1 MDQSIIELAD
11 LTKIYKV
18 KKEEILAV
26 EHINLKIEEKDI
38 FGIIGL
44 SGAGKSTLIR
54 CINYLEKPTS
64 GEVFFKGIPL
74 SRLKEKELRKIRQD
88 IGMIFQGFN
97 LLDQRTVLKNILFPL
112 EIAKV
117 PKQEAVKR
125 ARELLQLVGLADR
138 ENAYPSELSGGQKQ
152 RVAIARAL
160 ANQPSVLLCDEA
172 TSALDPNTTRS
183 ILELLKDINQKYGI
197 TIVII
202 THEMHVIESICNKVA
217 IIDQSQIKEVGFV
230 NQIFEHPQT
239 SIAKSFILPDLE
251 KWNSSFSN
259 KILKINF
266 EGNVVEPILAK
277 MILETKVLVN
287 ILEANVKT
295 KDSKL
300 FGEMLLQLP
309 EDLKQIAKIK
319 HYLDKE
325 NIEYEEGIAQ

>member
-18 KKEEILAV
+18 KKEVILAV

-125 ARELLQLVGLADR
+125 AREL
-138 ENAYPSELSGGQKQ
+138 
-152 RVAIARAL
+152 
-160 ANQPSVLLCDEA
+160 
-172 TSALDPNTTRS
+172 
-183 ILELLKDINQKYGI
+183 
-197 TIVII
+197 
-202 THEMHVIESICNKVA
+202 
-217 IIDQSQIKEVGFV
+217 
-230 NQIFEHPQT
+230 
-239 SIAKSFILPDLE
+239 
-251 KWNSSFSN
+251 
-259 KILKINF
+259 
-266 EGNVVEPILAK
+266 
-277 MILETKVLVN
+277 
-287 ILEANVKT
+287 
-295 KDSKL
+295 
-300 FGEMLLQLP
+300 
-309 EDLKQIAKIK
+309 
-319 HYLDKE
+319 
-325 NIEYEEGIAQ
+325 

>member
-74 SRLKEKELRKIRQD
+74 SRLKGKELRKIRQD

>member
-138 ENAYPSELSGGQKQ
+138 ENDYPSELSGGQKQ

>member
-125 ARELLQLVGLADR
+125 ARELLQIVGLADR

>member
-183 ILELLKDINQKYGI
+183 ILELLKDINQKYDI